1 MTPLRAQK
9 LGLADHRAL
18 EEYAERT
25 EDVSCMPQK
34 KLPLAGGARKGLLG
48 MTQKSRATKSPVEHS
63 SFDEAE
69 IVGHGRSLA
78 DHIEKLHGG
87 AYRAA
92 FMRGMS
98 ALGNPDVAATPVE
111 FSNTAAAKMKGGM
124 RRMVGAGPLKIEIE
138 HSKKEEEMEGG
149 VQTGRYE
156 GEGKADNRKA
166 RAAVVKRV
174 MRERGC
180 GLAEASSVV
189 KAEGLFKK
197 K

>member
-18 EEYAERT
+18 EEQAERT
-25 EDVSCMPQK
+25 EDVRGMPQK
-34 KLPLAGGARKGLLG
+34 TLPLAGGARKGLLG
-48 MTQKSRATKSPVEHS
+48 MTQKGKATKSPVEHA
-63 SFDEAE
+63 SFNEE
-69 IVGHGRSLA
+69 EVVGHGRSLA

-92 FMRGMS
+92 FMKGMS
-98 ALGNPDVAATPVE
+98 ALGNPDVAATPVA
-111 FSNTAAAKMKGGM
+111 FSNTAAEKMKGGM

-138 HSKKEEEMEGG
+138 HSKKEEKEMEGG

-174 MRERGC
+174 MAERGC
-180 GLAEASSVV
+180 GLAEASRIV

-197 K
+197 